1 MNFQKL
7 TILLSSLLLPSL
19 FYQTFLLSQ
28 GFVQQIRVQKEIEKI
43 SREIETLRVSIS
55 LQNSLSNLENFVKE
69 KNLVKGNQIKF
80 VEALEGKT
88 ASK

>member
-43 SREIETLRVSIS
+43 SREIETLRVSVS

-80 VEALEGKT
+80 VEVLEGKT

>member
-1 MNFQKL
+1 MNIQKL
-7 TILLSSLLLPSL
+7 TILLSSVLLPSL

-28 GFVQQIRVQKEIEKI
+28 NFVQQVKTQKEIEKI
-43 SREIETLRVSIS
+43 SREIESLRISVS

-69 KNLVKGNQIKF
+69 KNLVKAGQIKF
-80 VEALEGKT
+80 VEVLEGKT